1 QGLEVSVTGPKGSL
15 SRRLPAGV
23 SVILDNGAVRLETGD
38 DGRSGRAIWGL
49 ARTLVNNM
57 VVGVS
62 TGFRRRLLIEGVGY
76 KAEAAGAILTL
87 SLGYSQPVSYSL
99 PAGVKAVVDKSGITL
114 EAMDKELLGE
124 TAARIRA
131 VRGPEPYKGKGVRY
145 EAEYIAR
152 KVGKTGGKGG
162 KK

>member
-1 QGLEVSVTGPKGSL
+1 MSRIGKKTITLPKGVQVQAQGLEVSVTGPKGSL

-62 TGFRRRLLIEGVGY
+62 TGFRR
-76 KAEAAGAILTL
+76 
-87 SLGYSQPVSYSL
+87 
-99 PAGVKAVVDKSGITL
+99 
-114 EAMDKELLGE
+114 
-124 TAARIRA
+124 
-131 VRGPEPYKGKGVRY
+131 
-145 EAEYIAR
+145 
-152 KVGKTGGKGG
+152 
-162 KK
+162 